1 MVEFKMIGLGSI
13 QAYPRTHYKP
23 AIVFMFRT
31 SPVVKDGEI
40 VDFRQISVEESNL
53 DGLEELGKMLLT
65 FVEERR
71 KKKATDLAKVK
82 EPPVPDP
89 RKAANREEE
98 AGENGGGG
106 T

>member
-1 MVEFKMIGLGSI
+1 MVKFNMVGLGSI

-23 AIVFMFRT
+23 AVIFMFRT
-31 SPVVKDGEI
+31 SPIVKEGEM
-40 VDFRQISVEESNL
+40 VDFRQVTVEESNL
-53 DGLEELGKMLLT
+53 DGLEELGKMLLA
-65 FVEERR
+65 FVDQRR
-71 KKKATDLAKVK
+71 KKKAADLAKAK

-98 AGENGGGG
+98 AGESGGGG